1 MALIDMIKSY
11 QELLTEKERLADLT
25 KANNAA
31 IEAAK
36 TELAQQ
42 MIDDD
47 CPKIG
52 YGGYTF
58 SLQSK
63 TSYSRRSAEEL
74 AESGA
79 DFFQVLRDEGLG
91 DLIYE
96 TVNAQTLS
104 STMRN
109 YVEENEDL
117 SEALKTVIKTYDYND
132 IGRRKDLK
140 KGKK

>member
-1 MALIDMIKSY
+1 MALIDMIKNY
-11 QELLTEKERLADLT
+11 QELLTEKDRLADLT

-47 CPKIG
+47 CPSIG
-52 YGGYTF
+52 YSGYTF
-58 SLQSK
+58 SLQAK
-63 TSYSRRSAEEL
+63 TSYSKRSAEEL
-74 AESGA
+74 AESGV

-96 TVNAQTLS
+96 TVNAQTLQ

-132 IGRRKDLK
+132 IGRRKISK